1 MALELLL
8 SVSSLPALLSPLR
21 SERVVTM
28 VHHTSS
34 FVGATVL
41 PFQNFRR
48 EVLVKKGEF
57 FCFLPFHLDLVVVE
71 YLGKSEYRTEKIG
84 IISQPI
90 IILGKGGW
98 YSSTAVRR

>member
-1 MALELLL
+1 MLLVALELLL
-8 SVSSLPALLSPLR
+8 SVSSLPLSPLR

-48 EVLVKKGEF
+48 EVLVKKGEI
-57 FCFLPFHLDLVVVE
+57 FCFLPFH
-71 YLGKSEYRTEKIG
+71 RTLFH
-84 IISQPI
+84 SQ
-90 IILGKGGW
+90 
-98 YSSTAVRR
+98 TD